1 MKKLQAA
8 KKEMAKAW
16 WYYMTGI
23 YELTAKSERDPSA
36 SEVEDAWNEYIETQ
50 KGVSNLEKLVKKI
63 NAARLRL
70 AKALWWFKDGLHGD
84 YCNFEGITDEE
95 LHSEAKAELFFA
107 RRALEELLETEG
119 PKPAELTKPLR
130 DQLRDLDSANESAV
144 KPLDISDLGPAAVK
158 APPTNSVV
166 EKLTEC
172 DYCGAATASC
182 WERPCGNSCYHCGKN
197 HDFNTCRQC
206 NDYAERSCEEESS
219 VEESCCEQEA
229 CEQPCRELGCCLDD
243 APVDDACEQEACE
256 QEACEQEACSANQ
269 MCSAKDAPVNR
280 RISFGDMVEDDGSY
294 NYGSDLESTTL
305 FADTK
310 YDDFSI
316 ETKRKK
322 LDDAIERAEV
332 RCRERVAEM
341 KHQLSI
347 HGGIW

>member
-1 MKKLQAA
+1 MSINMKKLQAA
-8 KKEMAKAW
+8 KKEVAKAW

-36 SEVEDAWNEYIETQ
+36 SEVEDAWNEYIVTQ
-50 KGVSNLEKLVKKI
+50 KAVSNVEKLIKKA

-84 YCNFEGITDEE
+84 YCNFEGLTDEE

-107 RRALEELLETEG
+107 RRALQELLDAEVS
-119 PKPAELTKPLR
+119 KPAELSEPLR

-158 APPTNSVV
+158 VPPTNSVV

-172 DYCGAATASC
+172 DYCGASTASC

-206 NDYAERSCEEESS
+206 NDYAERSSEEESS
-219 VEESCCEQEA
+219 CEQGA

-243 APVDDACEQEACE
+243 APVDDACEQEAC
-256 QEACEQEACSANQ
+256 SANE

-280 RISFGDMVEDDGSY
+280 RISFGDMIEDDGSY
-294 NYGSDLESTTL
+294 NYGSDVESTTL
-305 FADTK
+305 FPDSK
-310 YDDFSI
+310 YDDFNI
-316 ETKRKK
+316 ESKRKK

-332 RCRERVAEM
+332 RCRERVAQI
-341 KHQLSI
+341 KQQLSI